1 MTTDELL
8 RLLKDRGLEVVLLPS
23 GVPALR
29 GPNVKTEATRRL
41 LRVLQLPAHREEILE
56 RLRPKPRREFRW
68 ADGHTRLECAND
80 EGFRQPDWHP
90 FCAWWW
96 RHEGEA
102 DWRPLPHRIP
112 DASAN

>member
-41 LRVLQLPAHREEILE
+41 LRVLQLPAHRDEIIA
-56 RLRPKPRREFRW
+56 RLQPKPLREFRW
-68 ADGHTRLECAND
+68 ADGHRRVECAND
-80 EGFRQPDWHP
+80 EGFHKPDWHP

-102 DWRPLPHRIP
+102 DWRPLPYRIP
-112 DASAN
+112 DASTN